1 MAALGPGFGRRTG
14 YVDALRRVR
23 DPLLLLATPLGVGL
37 LIVFVA
43 YGNTWPIGFDFR
55 GTLWEPAR
63 SLLDGTPIYP
73 KPTREAVMVGNPT
86 VYPPL
91 FIVASVPLAFLPV
104 AVASWL
110 WFVVLAGSVVA
121 AMWIVGVRD
130 WRCHV
135 IAVTSPVVVHGLYFG
150 NLTIV
155 LVLLVALAW
164 RFRNEAPL
172 AGGALG
178 IAIAAKL
185 FVAPLLVWLLLT
197 RRFRAAAWCAATAV
211 VLVLGA
217 WAIVGGEGLR
227 DYPALIRALQDVYA
241 TRSFSV
247 STVAGSLD
255 ASVTAAV
262 LAAAIAGAACLAVAT
277 WLVRRA
283 DGDRRAFTAALT
295 ACVVGSPIVW
305 PNYAALLFVPIAAT
319 WPRLAPAWFFGY
331 AIWLAGLAPKAQA
344 EEVCCRPP
352 DVVEE
357 TWLSIHTQPLPWVA
371 SATIAIVAIVGG
383 ATAAVVR
390 ERSS

>member
-1 MAALGPGFGRRTG
+1 
-14 YVDALRRVR
+14 
-23 DPLLLLATPLGVGL
+23 
-37 LIVFVA
+37 
-43 YGNTWPIGFDFR
+43 
-55 GTLWEPAR
+55 
-63 SLLDGTPIYP
+63 
-73 KPTREAVMVGNPT
+73 
-86 VYPPL
+86 
-91 FIVASVPLAFLPV
+91 
-104 AVASWL
+104 
-110 WFVVLAGSVVA
+110 
-121 AMWIVGVRD
+121 MWIMGVRD

-164 RFRNEAPL
+164 RFRQEAPL

-185 FVAPLLVWLLLT
+185 FVAPLVVWLLLT

-227 DYPALIRALQDVYA
+227 NYPALIRALQDVYA
-241 TRSFSV
+241 TQASPCRLSRIARRGGDSRSRR
-247 STVAGSLD
+247 GRD
-255 ASVTAAV
+255 R
-262 LAAAIAGAACLAVAT
+262 GRCRLAVAT

-283 DGDRRAFTAALT
+283 DGDRRAFAAALT

-331 AIWLAGLAPKAQA
+331 TIWLRARAQGAGGGGLLSPARRRRGDLAVDSHGTPA
-344 EEVCCRPP
+344 
-352 DVVEE
+352 
-357 TWLSIHTQPLPWVA
+357 L
-371 SATIAIVAIVGG
+371 G
-383 ATAAVVR
+383 R
-390 ERSS
+390 ERNDRNRDDRGRGDGRRGPRTIELTATFGC